1 MLGTAL
7 DESNRWKN
15 SKMELK
21 KALVSDLSLAPVI
34 RQHME
39 DLCTAPTLE
48 NFTKTLDALGGWYK
62 TSRTGGIGHVAQPVS
77 AALVAKVQQYVDY
90 FSNDPDTVSE
100 TDVKQMESIVV
111 TAIRG
116 FADCHFDTSELQVLS
131 FVNCQ
136 LSSLLISCKW
146 GVTYHSLASFSLYRF
161 QKFEAGVG
169 ERTERPTQIALR

>member
-39 DLCTAPTLE
+39 DLRTAPTLE

-62 TSRTGGIGHVAQPVS
+62 ASRTACRPAGECS
-77 AALVAKVQQYVDY
+77 A
-90 FSNDPDTVSE
+90 
-100 TDVKQMESIVV
+100 
-111 TAIRG
+111 G
-116 FADCHFDTSELQVLS
+116 C
-131 FVNCQ
+131 
-136 LSSLLISCKW
+136 
-146 GVTYHSLASFSLYRF
+146 
-161 QKFEAGVG
+161 
-169 ERTERPTQIALR
+169 